1 MWYFDSTIILLIP
14 AMIFA
19 VYAQSKVKS
28 AYRKF
33 SGVRNMRGLTGAQAA
48 RMILDN
54 NGLRDVRIEM
64 IGGTLSDHY
73 DPRGRVM
80 RLSSRVYNEPSIA
93 SVSIAAHE
101 SGHAIQH
108 AEVYVPLK
116 IRNAIVPVVNVTSML
131 SWPLMIIGLVV
142 ANGGNSVSGNLL
154 MNLGI
159 LFFVGVVL
167 FHAITLP
174 VELNAS
180 NRAIKQMESL
190 GIVYQDEKSGA
201 KKVLAAAAMTYI
213 AALAT
218 AVVNLIRLLILRER
232 NS

>member
-33 SGVRNMRGLTGAQAA
+33 ADIRNIRGITGAQAA

-73 DPRGRVM
+73 DPRGKVM
-80 RLSSRVYNEPSIA
+80 RLSSKVYNEPSIA

-108 AEVYVPLK
+108 SEVYVPLR
-116 IRNAIVPVVNVTSML
+116 IRNAIVPVVNITSML
-131 SWPLMIIGLVV
+131 SWPLMIIGIII
-142 ANGGNSVSGNLL
+142 ANGGNYARGNFL
-154 MNLGI
+154 MDIGI

-174 VELNAS
+174 VELDAS
-180 NRAIKQMESL
+180 SRAIKQLESL
-190 GIVYQDEKSGA
+190 GIVYQEEKIGA
-201 KKVLAAAAMTYI
+201 RKVLTAAAMTYI

-232 NS
+232 NQ